1 MECPWCGEEGSWK
14 NGRDGRGAQVYRC
27 STCTRTF
34 TERTRTP
41 FLGYR
46 FPTQIIAVSVKWY
59 WRYRLSYAAVAEWL
73 AERGVQVDPATIY
86 HGAQRCTPLDEEV
99 ARH

>member
-41 FLGYR
+41 ILGYR
-46 FPTQIIAVSVKWY
+46 FPTQIIAVSVK
-59 WRYRLSYAAVAEWL
+59 
-73 AERGVQVDPATIY
+73 
-86 HGAQRCTPLDEEV
+86 
-99 ARH
+99 